1 MVGAIHG
8 STATKLTQSAK
19 SGIRGPGDME
29 KPRSR
34 DAKAILAFTAP
45 EQAAG
50 NDQDL
55 IGNEIDDSL
64 DAEQII
70 DALRTENTELR
81 QRLVE
86 LEETAQNAGVRG
98 EEWAER
104 DREYARMI
112 EEKTDVI
119 RELHLKIQALQASTQ
134 APSIT
139 QAPVQTPG
147 DADLVALS
155 EELERERAQLKED
168 ETQLMQQMRAME
180 VQMSRERA
188 EIARQ
193 RADIDRLHVKMQD
206 ELEQASREA
215 SLRER
220 MQPLMRQHQ
229 VIMRSGSSEPPSR
242 LAKAPAK
249 APDAPQAPAPATTS
263 GIFRRLF
270 GAGS

>member
-19 SGIRGPGDME
+19 SGIRGPSEME

-34 DAKAILAFTAP
+34 DAKAILAFAAP
-45 EQAAG
+45 EEAVDTEEQLTTNG
-50 NDQDL
+50 
-55 IGNEIDDSL
+55 IDYSQE
-64 DAEQII
+64 AEQII
-70 DALRTENTELR
+70 DALRAENAELR
-81 QRLVE
+81 QRLGA
-86 LEETAQNAGVRG
+86 LEEKLQQGVAKG
-98 EEWAER
+98 EDWGEQ
-104 DREYARMI
+104 DREYARMM

-119 RELHLKIQALQASTQ
+119 RELHLKIQALQTSIQ
-134 APSIT
+134 AHSSI
-139 QAPVQTPG
+139 QPESQTPG

-193 RADIDRLHVKMQD
+193 RADIDRLHVKFQD

-215 SLRER
+215 TLRER

-229 VIMRSGSSEPPSR
+229 VMMRSGSSEPPSR
-242 LAKAPAK
+242 LAKEPAK
-249 APDAPQAPAPATTS
+249 APAAQPTAPATTS

>member
-8 STATKLTQSAK
+8 STATKLTQSTQ
-19 SGIRGPGDME
+19 SGIRGPNEME

-34 DAKAILAFTAP
+34 DAKAILAFSSP
-45 EQAAG
+45 EKAVR
-50 NDQDL
+50 NDEHL
-55 IGNEIDDSL
+55 TGNEIDDSL
-64 DAEQII
+64 DTDQII
-70 DALRTENTELR
+70 DALRAENAELR
-81 QRLVE
+81 QRLAS
-86 LEETAQNAGVRG
+86 LEETLQHAEAKG
-98 EEWAER
+98 EDWGEQ
-104 DREYARMI
+104 DREYARMM

-119 RELHLKIQALQASTQ
+119 RELHLKIQALQASSQ
-134 APSIT
+134 AHTSPQPAT
-139 QAPVQTPG
+139 QTPG

-215 SLRER
+215 TLRER

-229 VIMRSGSSEPPSR
+229 AMMRGGSAEPPSR
-242 LAKAPAK
+242 LAKVPAK
-249 APDAPQAPAPATTS
+249 TPDAQPGPPATTS

-270 GAGS
+270 GAGG